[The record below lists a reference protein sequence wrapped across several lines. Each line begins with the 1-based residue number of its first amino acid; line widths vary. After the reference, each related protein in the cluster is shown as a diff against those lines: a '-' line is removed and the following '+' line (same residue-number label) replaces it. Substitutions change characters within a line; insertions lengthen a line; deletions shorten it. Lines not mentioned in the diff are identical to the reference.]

1 VRKRRSPKQNA
12 PSNERYA
19 RFCRFF
25 SELLECDVRSTLDSV
40 EKVFLGRRQKFS
52 GLLMR
57 FARGDMRDHIVSHK
71 NDHGA
76 LYERYG
82 VLQWWSR
89 LKISFCEIFGVVQFS
104 TFATLSPRKQ
114 TSSAEPAMFE

>member
-1 VRKRRSPKQNA
+1 MSA
-12 PSNERYA
+12 LA
-19 RFCRFF
+19 
-25 SELLECDVRSTLDSV
+25 DSV
-40 EKVFLGRRQKFS
+40 EKVFWGDDQNFS

-76 LYERYG
+76 SYERYR
-82 VLQWWSR
+82 VLQWRGR

-104 TFATLSPRKQ
+104 TFAKK
-114 TSSAEPAMFE
+114 